1 MPVQSSLSQ
10 AAHKGKIPAT
20 GSSAPELQRSNRKTS
35 VQEDPG
41 ITKAFVND
49 KRNGDSS
56 SEKHGMKENRDED
69 EEEEEEEEDEES
81 KEDESGSEDD
91 NEKTVWISR
100 YAAHKEGGK
109 GTRKVTK
116 KPGKRTLTKASSS
129 SPAAK
134 RLATTGSK
142 RGRMT
147 NSFKLAKEH
156 LKVLENADADD
167 LEYIKKSIA
176 GVLWNEKFPDV
187 VNALENIDHVY
198 ESKVTPRDK
207 RMSSVAVKENL
218 HKPYI
223 NSSYQDAMK
232 EIQLQTEERTRLVEA
247 HAQAIRELDLK
258 ISFLVVHGD
267 KLRQNSSIHQ
277 ELKNIYQ
284 NHINVIKGFMGS
296 KEIDLSSLKSPHK
309 R

>member
-1 MPVQSSLSQ
+1 MPTQSSLSQ
-10 AAHKGKIPAT
+10 AAETGKNPVT
-20 GSSAPELQRSNRKTS
+20 GSPA
-35 VQEDPG
+35 QENVD
-41 ITKAFVND
+41 
-49 KRNGDSS
+49 
-56 SEKHGMKENRDED
+56 EK
-69 EEEEEEEEDEES
+69 EEEEEEEEEES

-91 NEKTVWISR
+91 NERTVWISR
-100 YAAHKEGGK
+100 YAAHKEGAK

-116 KPGKRTLTKASSS
+116 KPGKRALTKASSS
-129 SPAAK
+129 APAAK

-232 EIQLQTEERTRLVEA
+232 EIQLQTEERTRLIEA

-296 KEIDLSSLKSPHK
+296 KESDLSSLKSPHK
-309 R
+309 S